1 MKFLMRQIYL
11 SIIGLVILTG
21 CAGGGGGGSA
31 GSSGSDGSSRTLIY
45 TSASDFE
52 TTEYSAQSGLGL
64 VKASS
69 MYYNGHY
76 RWYAQNGGTGGNPS
90 ESTAGTGAGIK
101 IAVVDSGVIA
111 AEAATGSSISIDAAN
126 SYDFISN
133 VSGSSS
139 DPNGHGTHVAGIIAA
154 PKNGSGM
161 HGIAPGAQLVN
172 FRISDAS
179 GSITITDE
187 KWANFSTRALN
198 AGAYIS
204 NNSWGSSTLI
214 TNVSAATLNA
224 TYPLAI
230 SAYQNYVANG
240 GVVVFAAGN
249 SYATQPSYQAG
260 LPYRISGIQAG
271 WLAVMSLDP
280 NGNETLYTNRCGVAA
295 AWCLAAPGGGDNQ
308 AADGIYSMSNSGGYV
323 RYSGTSMAAPM
334 VSGAIAGLKSMFP
347 NLSYQ
352 DIAARL
358 LTTANKTGIYAV
370 SAIYGQGLMDL
381 EAASNPVGGL
391 SLPTGAHTSG
401 SAGSISSS
409 ITLPSSIAASMRG
422 AKILVVDNYQ
432 KAPFW
437 VPASSFV
444 KELTIQSNFAVRH
457 MNSMAEPSPVDREYG
472 EGMKLTQVQGLHS
485 SMAIRHDGHSV
496 GFASG
501 IKSEQSLSRQ
511 LGLHYVP
518 HLNDS
523 VTNTNGFG
531 YATKFGKTKVAVI
544 GSMPN
549 TQSGYNPNELN
560 QERSTMGARNA
571 FSFVSQREHETF
583 SYGVTYSVANTFTQP
598 LGLLASGAFG
608 LNHAQA
614 SSMGSF
620 YTHSLSGGQTKI
632 RTGVEI
638 ANFHTRSAGLVSFD
652 SGKYAVFR
660 VSADHLLSKKTAL
673 SLGFKQEQALSGQLI
688 TRLPSTIDEAGN
700 IGYQSYA
707 SGFANL
713 LNSHQV
719 NFDVHHRFNAAS
731 RVKGGL
737 MYEQKPYGL
746 SGAGAA
752 VFYEYRL

>member
-1 MKFLMRQIYL
+1 MFRIYISIFGLAIL
-11 SIIGLVILTG
+11 SG

-31 GSSGSDGSSRTLIY
+31 GSSGSTRTLTY
-45 TSASDFE
+45 TSASDFQ

-90 ESTAGTGAGIK
+90 ESTAGTGVGIK
-101 IAVVDSGVIA
+101 IAVADTGINS
-111 AEAATGSSISIDAAN
+111 AEASTGSQVVIDASN
-126 SYDFISN
+126 SYDYVQNI
-133 VSGSSS
+133 SGSTS
-139 DPNGHGTHVAGIIAA
+139 DPRGHGTHVAGIIAA
-154 PKNGSGM
+154 PMNSSGM
-161 HGIAPGAQLVN
+161 HGIAYNSTIVNLRVIDSTGTVTATEAQIGA
-172 FRISDAS
+172 SA
-179 GSITITDE
+179 
-187 KWANFSTRALN
+187 TRAYN
-198 AGAYIS
+198 AGAYII
-204 NNSWGSSTLI
+204 NNSWGSTTAI
-214 TNVSAATLNA
+214 TSVTTAQLNDA
-224 TYPLAI
+224 IPNAI
-230 SAYQNYVANG
+230 SGYQTYVTNG
-240 GVVVFAAGN
+240 GVAVWAAGN
-249 SYATQPSYQAG
+249 SGLAQVSYQAG
-260 LPYRISGIQAG
+260 LPYRISGLQAG
-271 WLAVMSLDP
+271 WLAVVAVDSSGVITAYS
-280 NGNETLYTNRCGVAA
+280 NKCGVSA

-308 AADGIYSMSNSGGYV
+308 AADGIYSTYNNGGYT
-323 RYSGTSMAAPM
+323 RLSGTSMAAPM

-358 LTTANKTGIYAV
+358 LTTANRTGIYAT
-370 SAIYGQGLMDL
+370 SATYGQGLMDL

-391 SLPTGAHTSG
+391 SLPTSTHTSG
-401 SAGSISSS
+401 SLGSVSMSS
-409 ITLPSSIAASMRG
+409 ITLPSSIAASMRNS
-422 AKILVVDNYQ
+422 KILLVDNYQ

-444 KELTIQSNFAVRH
+444 KESTIQSNFAVRH
-457 MNSMAEPSPVDREYG
+457 MNSMAEPSPVDGEYG
-472 EGMKLTQVQGLHS
+472 EGMKFTQLQGLHS
-485 SMAIRHDGHSV
+485 SMAIRHYGHSV

-518 HLNDS
+518 HLNNS

-531 YATKFGKTKVAVI
+531 YATNFGKTKVAVI

-560 QERSTMGARNA
+560 QDRSMMGSRNA
-571 FSFVSQREHETF
+571 FSFVSQREHENF
-583 SYGVTYSVANTFTQP
+583 AYGVTYSVANSFTQP
-598 LGLLASGAFG
+598 LGLSASGAFG
-608 LNHAQA
+608 LNNAQA
-614 SSMGSF
+614 TSMGSF
-620 YTHSLSGGQTKI
+620 YTHSLFGGQTKI
-632 RTGVEI
+632 RTGVEM
-638 ANFHTRSAGLVSFD
+638 ANFNTGSAGLVSFD

-660 VSADHLLSKKTAL
+660 VGADHFLSKKTAL
-673 SLGFKQEQALSGQLI
+673 SLGFKQEQALSGQLT
-688 TRLPSTIDEAGN
+688 TRLPSTIDENGN

-707 SGFANL
+707 SGFNNL

-731 RVKGGL
+731 RIKGGL

-752 VFYEYRL
+752 VFYEHRL

>member
-1 MKFLMRQIYL
+1 MSRIYL
-11 SIIGLVILTG
+11 LIIGLVILTG
-21 CAGGGGGGSA
+21 CAGGGGI
-31 GSSGSDGSSRTLIY
+31 RTLTY
-45 TSASDFE
+45 TSTAAFE

-76 RWYAQNGGTGGNPS
+76 RWYAQNGGTAGNPS

-111 AEAATGSSISIDAAN
+111 AEAATGSSIIVDTVN
-126 SYDFISN
+126 SYDYVSPGSN
-133 VSGSSS
+133 PVSNDG
-139 DPNGHGTHVAGIIAA
+139 NGHGTHVAGIIAA

-161 HGIAPGAQLVN
+161 HGIASGASIVNLRILDNSNATLASFGDAQL
-172 FRISDAS
+172 A
-179 GSITITDE
+179 E
-187 KWANFSTRALN
+187 LPTRALA
-198 AGAYIS
+198 AGAHIM
-204 NNSWGSSTLI
+204 NNSWGSTILI
-214 TNVSAATLNA
+214 TDPLITTESLIASSPLSIAAF
-224 TYPLAI
+224 
-230 SAYQNYVANG
+230 QNYVANG
-240 GVVVFAAGN
+240 GVVVWSTGN
-249 SYATQPSYQAG
+249 DTVTTQLQPGNEAG
-260 LPYRISGIQAG
+260 LPYRISGLQVG
-271 WLAVMSLDP
+271 WLAVTSVGSDGVIP
-280 NGNETLYTNRCGVAA
+280 NYANRCGVAA